1 MHLLREDGFF
11 LQQTPGDFL
20 GLYLILFGHKD
31 KAVFLQVNCGD
42 RDCDG
47 QPCEVAD
54 FTCPQPTGLFPDP
67 DNCIMYQDCKD
78 GSAMRE
84 TCPLGRISFESLYR
98 VSHMV

>member
-1 MHLLREDGFF
+1 ML
-11 LQQTPGDFL
+11 P
-20 GLYLILFGHKD
+20 
-31 KAVFLQVNCGD
+31 QVDCGD